1 MMLHTPVLLLVFNRP
16 EHALLVFRQI
26 RLQQPEQLFIAA
38 DGPRPD
44 RPEDAALCEDTRMAV
59 LKSIDWPCK
68 VETLFRPHNLGCGK
82 AVSSAID
89 WFFSHVEEGIILED
103 DCVPD
108 PSFFPFCT
116 TLLEKYRFNDTI
128 MHIHGGNYQ
137 AGILRGNASYY
148 YSRYAHIWG
157 WATWRRAW
165 QYYDF
170 TLQRYRH
177 VSREGLNTFLQSELQ
192 SIYDKRVDTWDIQ
205 WFMTVWF
212 NKGWV
217 ITPNISLVKNI
228 GYGKDATHTRV
239 IPRWFKRIQYG
250 TIADIIHPGSS
261 NINEEADRYTINT
274 LYSPGRLFVKLK
286 KIVKNNTLLYN
297 LYKRIS

>member
-1 MMLHTPVLLLVFNRP
+1 MLHTPILLLVFNRP
-16 EHALLVFRQI
+16 EQALLVFRQI

-38 DGPRPD
+38 DGPRAD
-44 RPEDAALCEDTRMAV
+44 RPEEAALCEATRTAV
-59 LKSIDWPCK
+59 LNGIDWPCK

-82 AVSSAID
+82 AVSTAID
-89 WFFSHVEEGIILED
+89 WFFGHVEEGIILED

-108 PSFFPFCT
+108 PTFFSFCT
-116 TLLEKYRFNDTI
+116 AMLTKYRLSPNI
-128 MHIHGGNYQ
+128 MHINAGNYQ
-137 AGILRGNASYY
+137 AGMQRGNASYY
-148 YSRYAHIWG
+148 FSRYAHVWG

-170 TLQRYRH
+170 TLLRYQH
-177 VSREGLNTFLQSELQ
+177 DSRQGLNNFMRSELE
-192 SIYDKRVDTWDIQ
+192 SIYNAKTDTWDTQ

-228 GYGKDATHTRV
+228 GFNRNATHTRFV
-239 IPRWFKRIQYG
+239 PRWFNKMQYG
-250 TIADIIHPGSS
+250 KIADIKHPTEN
-261 NINEEADRYTINT
+261 NIDEEADRYTINT
-274 LYSPGRLFVKLK
+274 VFNPGGLSLGLK
-286 KIVKNNTLLYN
+286 KIVKNNALLYN

>member
-1 MMLHTPVLLLVFNRP
+1 MMLRTPVLFLVFNRP
-16 EHALLVFRQI
+16 EQTLKVFRQI

-38 DGPRPD
+38 DGPRQD
-44 RPEDAALCEDTRMAV
+44 RPGEAALCEATRTAV
-59 LKSIDWPCK
+59 LNGIDWPCE
-68 VETLFRPHNLGCGK
+68 VTTLFREHNLGCGK

-89 WFFSHVEEGIILED
+89 WFFSQVEEGIILED

-108 PSFFPFCT
+108 PTFFSFCT
-116 TLLEKYRFNDTI
+116 AMLTRHRTNETI
-128 MHIHGGNYQ
+128 MHINGGNYQ
-137 AGILRGNASYY
+137 AGISRGNASYY

-192 SIYDKRVDTWDIQ
+192 SIYNAWTNTWDIQ

-217 ITPNISLVKNI
+217 VTPNVSLVKNI
-228 GYGKDATHTRV
+228 GYGKEATHTRAA
-239 IPRWFKRIQYG
+239 PGWFKKIRYG
-250 TIADIIHPGSS
+250 AITEISHPGNS
-261 NINEEADRYTINT
+261 NIDEEADRYTLNT
-274 LYSPGRLFVKLK
+274 LYSPGSLSIRLK
-286 KIVKNNTLLYN
+286 KIVKNNTLLHK

>member
-1 MMLHTPVLLLVFNRP
+1 MLRTPVLFLVFNRP
-16 EHALLVFRQI
+16 EQTLQVFRQI

-38 DGPRPD
+38 DGPRQD
-44 RPEDAALCEDTRMAV
+44 RPGEAALCETTRTAV
-59 LKSIDWPCK
+59 LNGIDWPCE
-68 VETLFRPHNLGCGK
+68 VTTLFREHNLGCGK

-89 WFFSHVEEGIILED
+89 WFFGHVEEGIILED

-108 PSFFPFCT
+108 ATFFSFCT
-116 TLLEKYRFNDTI
+116 AMLTKYRDNTTI
-128 MHIHGGNYQ
+128 MHINGGNYQ
-137 AGILRGNASYY
+137 AGIPRGNASYY

-157 WATWRRAW
+157 WASWRRAW

-170 TLQRYRH
+170 TLQRYKRD
-177 VSREGLNTFLQSELQ
+177 SREGLSTFLQSELQ
-192 SIYDKRVDTWDIQ
+192 AIYGHRVDTWDIQ
-205 WFMTVWF
+205 WFMSVWF

-239 IPRWFKRIQYG
+239 VPGWFKKIRYG
-250 TIADIIHPGSS
+250 TITAISHPDSYH
-261 NINEEADRYTINT
+261 INEEADRYTVNT
-274 LYSPGRLFVKLK
+274 LYNPGRLILRVK
-286 KIVKNNTLLYN
+286 KIVKNNTFLYN